1 MIMKKM
7 WLLLLLLV
15 GVLTGCGGKKED
27 EVVTIKYALWD
38 STQAPVYREL
48 ADEFEKQNP
57 NIKVEIELTP
67 FQQYWTK
74 LEAATTGGQMPD
86 VIWMSAANFEKYAI
100 NGMLL
105 PLDENIK
112 NAGIDMNKY
121 VEGTTKLYQMDGQQY
136 GMPKDVDSIAMWYN
150 KELFDKAGV
159 EYPTDE
165 WTWEDMKKAAIK
177 IQSTLDGVYGVVLP
191 LNDAQASYYNVI
203 PQNEGFVIS
212 EDKKTSGYG
221 DPNTIEAI
229 SMIKDLMDSGASPD
243 YTTVVENKAN
253 EMFQSGQ
260 VAMLYDGAWR
270 AVEFNHNEELN
281 KKVGVVTMPKIKN
294 KSTVVHGLGLVI
306 GKTTKHPE
314 EAWKL
319 IEFLSTKEAHEK
331 VGKSGIVIP
340 AYIETQS
347 LWAESYKTIDVSA
360 YVDALKE
367 NVPYP
372 ASLDTSKWAQI
383 EVDELTKVWTG
394 QATPEEACKT
404 IETEM
409 NAILAKE
416 KK

>member
-1 MIMKKM
+1 MKKL

-15 GVLTGCGGKKED
+15 GVLTGCGGSKED
-27 EVVTIKYALWD
+27 ENVTIKYALWD
-38 STQAPVYREL
+38 STQAPIYREL
-48 ADEFEKQNP
+48 ADEFEKKNP
-57 NIKVEIELTP
+57 GIKVEIELTP

-105 PLDENIK
+105 PLNENIK
-112 NAGIDMNKY
+112 NAGIDMANY
-121 VEGTTKLYQMDGQQY
+121 VEGTTKLYEMDGKQY

-150 KELFDKAGV
+150 KELFDKAGL
-159 EYPTDE
+159 EYPTND
-165 WTWEDMKKAAIK
+165 WTWKDMKDAATK
-177 IQSTLDGVYGVVLP
+177 IQATLDGVYGVVLP
-191 LNDAQASYYNVI
+191 LNDAQSSYYNII
-203 PQNEGFVIS
+203 PQNDGFVIS
-212 EDKKTSGYG
+212 EDKKKSGYG
-221 DPNTIEAI
+221 DPNTIEAVT
-229 SMIKDLMDSGASPD
+229 MIKDLMDSKASPS

-270 AVEFNHNEELN
+270 GVEFSQNENLN

-294 KSTVVHGLGLVI
+294 KKTVVHGLGLVI
-306 GKTTKHPE
+306 GKTSKHPE
-314 EAWKL
+314 EAWKF

-331 VGKSGIVIP
+331 VAQSGIVIP
-340 AYIETQS
+340 AYIEAQP
-347 LWAESYKTIDVSA
+347 LWSKAYTTIDVSA
-360 YVDALKE
+360 YVEALKE

-372 ASLDTSKWAQI
+372 ASLDTSKWAQV

-394 QATPEEACKT
+394 QSTPEEACKK
-404 IETEM
+404 IEKEM
-409 NAILAKE
+409 DAILTKE

>member
-1 MIMKKM
+1 MKKL

-15 GVLTGCGGKKED
+15 GVLTGCGGAKED
-27 EVVTIKYALWD
+27 ENITIKYALWD
-38 STQAPVYREL
+38 STQAPIYREL

-57 NIKVEIELTP
+57 GIKVEIELTP

-105 PLDENIK
+105 PLNENIES
-112 NAGIDMNKY
+112 AGIDMANY
-121 VEGTTKLYQMDGQQY
+121 VEGTTKLYQMDGKQY

-150 KELFDKAGV
+150 KELFDKAGL
-159 EYPTDE
+159 EYPTND
-165 WTWEDMKKAAIK
+165 WTWKDMKDAATK
-177 IQSTLDGVYGVVLP
+177 IQATLDGVYGVVLP
-191 LNDAQASYYNVI
+191 LNDSQSSYYNVI
-203 PQNEGFVIS
+203 PQNDGFVIS
-212 EDKKTSGYG
+212 EDKKKSGYG

-229 SMIKDLMDSGASPD
+229 AMIKDLIDSKASPS

-270 AVEFNHNEELN
+270 GVEFSQNEKLN

-294 KSTVVHGLGLVI
+294 KKTVVHGLGLVI
-306 GKTTKHPE
+306 GKTTKNPE
-314 EAWKL
+314 EAWKF

-331 VGKSGIVIP
+331 VAKSGIVIP
-340 AYIETQS
+340 AYIEAQP
-347 LWAESYKTIDVSA
+347 LWAEAYTNIDVSA
-360 YVDALKE
+360 YVEALKE
-367 NVPYP
+367 NTPYP
-372 ASLDTSKWAQI
+372 ASLDTSKWAQV

-394 QATPEEACKT
+394 HSTPEEACKK

-409 NAILAKE
+409 DAILAKE